1 MRVLLW
7 ADMEGMSRIADH
19 RECWPEF
26 PPYWQTGRRTFTGEV
41 VAAATGL
48 LHGGASAVLVV
59 NGHGLGWPNVLWD
72 ELPERVAPADNN
84 TWSEGF
90 DAMFQAMAR
99 RVAGTPSGSS
109 PGAAGRPNQPR
120 RHPAGPGS
128 PSRCRRTRT

>member
-72 ELPERVAPADNN
+72 ELPERVAPP
-84 TWSEGF
+84 T
-90 DAMFQAMAR
+90 
-99 RVAGTPSGSS
+99 TT
-109 PGAAGRPNQPR
+109 PGARASTRCSRPW
-120 RHPAGPGS
+120 PGG
-128 PSRCRRTRT
+128 